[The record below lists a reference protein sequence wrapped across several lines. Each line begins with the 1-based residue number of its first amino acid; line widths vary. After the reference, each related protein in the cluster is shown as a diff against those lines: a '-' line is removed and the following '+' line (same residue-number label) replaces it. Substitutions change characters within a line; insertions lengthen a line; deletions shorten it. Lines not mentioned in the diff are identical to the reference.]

1 MKHRS
6 IAIIIALLSGASI
19 TLLLIPALL
28 SNKQLWIIFF
38 VSTTIIFLLVWIF
51 NEFIIFR
58 DYYKLDMLIRKLAE
72 GKESGEI
79 EHNLKMYQAQN
90 LARDMTDYYSRK
102 NTYLDELIKSSD
114 LRRQFIADVSHELKS
129 PLFSAQGYVLT
140 LLDGADKDKNVRT
153 KFLKKAAR
161 NLDYL
166 DILVQD
172 LLVLSQIESKAI
184 SMFEDHFDM
193 VNLAKEVLEDREAK
207 AAKAE
212 ISLKCMHEKS
222 PLIVYGDYTRITQ
235 VLTNLVNNGINY
247 NSPGGN
253 VVVELQEKSEG
264 ILVSVVDTGDGIEPE
279 NHEKVFNRFFRVDK
293 SRTVKKST
301 GLGLAIVKHILENH
315 NVSIHLDSELG
326 KGSTF
331 SFLLPRDKKYTSASE
346 DKF

>member
-1 MKHRS
+1 MKHHI

-38 VSTTIIFLLVWIF
+38 VSTIIIFLLVWVF
-51 NEFIIFR
+51 NEFIVFR
-58 DYYKLDMLIRKLAE
+58 DMHKLDIIIRKLAE
-72 GKESGEI
+72 DNEVDERLY
-79 EHNLKMYQAQN
+79 NLKMYQSQN
-90 LARDMTDYYSRK
+90 LARDITEYYKRK
-102 NTYLDELIKSSD
+102 NAHLEELMKSAD

-140 LLDGADKDKNVRT
+140 LLDGAAKDKEVRN
-153 KFLKKAAR
+153 KFLKKAAK

-184 SMFEDHFDM
+184 SMYEDHFDM
-193 VNLAKEVLEDREAK
+193 VGLAKEVLEDRESK
-207 AAKAE
+207 ATKAE
-212 ISLKCMHEKS
+212 VTLSCKNEKS

-247 NSPGGN
+247 NNPGGH
-253 VVVELQEKSEG
+253 VTVELAEAKDG
-264 ILVSVVDTGDGIEPE
+264 IQVSVVDDGVGIESI
-279 NHEKVFNRFFRVDK
+279 NHEKVFNRFFRIDK
-293 SRTVKKST
+293 SRTATKST

-315 NVSIHLDSELG
+315 NVIIELASELG

-331 SFLLPRDKKYTSASE
+331 TFLMPRDKKSTSATE
-346 DKF
+346 EKF

>member
-253 VVVELQEKSEG
+253 VVVELQEKFEG

>member
-1 MKHRS
+1 MKHRI

-72 GKESGEI
+72 GKESGQMEP
-79 EHNLKMYQAQN
+79 NLKMHQAQN
-90 LARDMTDYYSRK
+90 LARDITDYYNRK
-102 NTYLDELIKSSD
+102 NTHLDELIKSSD

-193 VNLAKEVLEDREAK
+193 VNLVNEVLEDREAK
-207 AAKAE
+207 ATKLE
-212 ISLKCMHEKS
+212 ITLKCVHEKA

-247 NSPGGN
+247 NSPGGK
-253 VVVELQEKSEG
+253 VTVELQQKPNG
-264 ILVSVVDTGDGIEPE
+264 ILVSVVDSGDGIEPE

-331 SFLLPRDKKYTSASE
+331 SFLMPRDKKYTSASE